1 MHEGLECGRG
11 ESSPLSMSFVA
22 FKRLLPN
29 RAVPTRILRG
39 PFRGARIVM
48 NPRDSLRKIFGLYE
62 YELNGW
68 LEHALRRVTRVLD
81 VGANDGYF
89 TFGCAAAFRRLGK
102 TGEIIAFEPQARHV
116 AILRESVAAQM
127 ETPARVEIVQAF
139 VGKALK
145 PGMTTLDAVR
155 WSVGDPTDKTKTLV
169 KIDVEGA
176 ELDVIEGGR
185 SWLHPSNLFVIEV
198 HEERFVEPFRA
209 LFAEQGLRLVQVNQ
223 RTLFLLG
230 RETRDVKNR
239 WLVSAL
245 GALA

>member
-1 MHEGLECGRG
+1 
-11 ESSPLSMSFVA
+11 MSFVA

-68 LEHALRRVTRVLD
+68 LEHALHRVTRVLD

-155 WSVGDPTDKTKTLV
+155 WNVGDPTDKTKTLV

-198 HEERFVEPFRA
+198 HEERFVESFCA
-209 LFAEQGLRLVQVNQ
+209 LFAEQGLPLVQVNQ